1 MIYRGDLIGTNS
13 QYVSV
18 DLYICD
24 NGHHCQDTDSIF
36 TQISGSYLYYLY
48 VDAKYDYDNLTNPI
62 RYNINYNNRILVD
75 PNYYNLNI
83 HSLHAN
89 VAYNNDNTT
98 TTFYSVDYGKSLSDY
113 PQLPFLATVYFL
125 MSREYNVYVPYVNYQ
140 PVRATNRRELASN
153 GDENIMS
160 QHYFVFYLISQIGGF
175 FAFFTLFIGSKIKS
189 INESYLMY
197 KMINE
202 YHEILN
208 YESQQQDE
216 KDNLQDHNNE
226 Q

>member
-98 TTFYSVDYGKSLSDY
+98 TTFYSVDYDKSLSGY
-113 PQLPFLATVYFL
+113 PQLPFLATVYF
-125 MSREYNVYVPYVNYQ
+125 
-140 PVRATNRRELASN
+140 
-153 GDENIMS
+153 
-160 QHYFVFYLISQIGGF
+160 
-175 FAFFTLFIGSKIKS
+175 
-189 INESYLMY
+189 
-197 KMINE
+197 
-202 YHEILN
+202 
-208 YESQQQDE
+208 
-216 KDNLQDHNNE
+216 
-226 Q
+226 

>member
-1 MIYRGDLIGTNS
+1 M
-13 QYVSV
+13 
-18 DLYICD
+18 
-24 NGHHCQDTDSIF
+24 SI
-36 TQISGSYLYYLY
+36 
-48 VDAKYDYDNLTNPI
+48 
-62 RYNINYNNRILVD
+62 
-75 PNYYNLNI
+75 
-83 HSLHAN
+83 
-89 VAYNNDNTT
+89 
-98 TTFYSVDYGKSLSDY
+98 
-113 PQLPFLATVYFL
+113 
-125 MSREYNVYVPYVNYQ
+125 EYNVYVPYVNYQ
-140 PVRATNRRELASN
+140 PVIATNRRELASN